1 MIRLF
6 FAKFLKIACLF
17 FASLFWTLF
26 IAMACIFAKHLY
38 MEAYEQAVYTGVG
51 LILMLNALMGE

>member
-17 FASLFWTLF
+17 FVLLFWTLF
-26 IAMACIFAKHLY
+26 IAMACVFAKHLY
-38 MEAYEQAVYTGVG
+38 TGAYEQAVYTGVG
-51 LILMLNALMGE
+51 LMLMLNALLGE